1 MEAISALPK
10 HHPGSSHANQML
22 DHFTLGGPNGSHE
35 CLVLELVGPS
45 VSDAIEFYCNIHRLP
60 VKVAKSFAK
69 QALRGLDFLVANDI
83 AHGGK
88 FWMC

>member
-1 MEAISALPK
+1 
-10 HHPGSSHANQML
+10 ML